1 MYYDMYKRTGGNKDI
16 DRDLSLTDI
25 IIPKCMYNGCV
36 VGYLEDYC
44 LDRFA
49 DKGTLPQDVVKH
61 LEDGYR
67 VIVFYRLRH

>member
-1 MYYDMYKRTGGNKDI
+1 MI
-16 DRDLSLTDI
+16 HPLLWVI
-25 IIPKCMYNGCV
+25 FIVAALVIGCV